1 MYVLAQTSATSSRS
15 AASAPDPDPAPQ
27 GPVTWEAA
35 DRAVSEAEALQTLVS
50 DLGTAVVEAGVRDMA
65 PLEDLMARTVEVAS
79 AANDMLEAVDLGA
92 DESAHSARDR
102 FHVQR
107 SREQDVG
114 RGGAPAAPRGGRRRR
129 PAGRDR
135 VRRSAERVPGAARR
149 PRTGSARSRGRA
161 TGGVPRRGTKMV
173 PKAGLE
179 PARAVKPTSS

>member
-1 MYVLAQTSATSSRS
+1 MSVMGQIERTGRKRRQKRLILVLSTLGALGLGGLVMYVLAQTSATSSRS

-50 DLGTAVVEAGVRDMA
+50 DLGTAVVEAGVHDMA

-102 FHVQR
+102 FH
-107 SREQDVG
+107 
-114 RGGAPAAPRGGRRRR
+114 A
-129 PAGRDR
+129 
-135 VRRSAERVPGAARR
+135 
-149 PRTGSARSRGRA
+149 SARASRTSVEVVLQQLRA
-161 TGGVPRRGTKMV
+161 AGVDVQPLVET
-173 PKAGLE
+173 AS
-179 PARAVKPTSS
+179 AR